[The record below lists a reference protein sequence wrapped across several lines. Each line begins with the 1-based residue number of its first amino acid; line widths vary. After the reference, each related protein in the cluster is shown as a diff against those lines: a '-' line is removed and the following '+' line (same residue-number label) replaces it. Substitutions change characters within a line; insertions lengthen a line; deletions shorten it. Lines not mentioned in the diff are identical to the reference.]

1 MQRKGGEQHYHNPQS
16 KGKATIRIYPNSTN
30 LFLFQSQVCTVPKEF
45 HRLEAWR
52 NPPSLNDLIMHI
64 MVVMT
69 ATTSKRGQIKP
80 ALHLNFVSLQSL
92 SQSLD
97 TKMESKKC

>member
-1 MQRKGGEQHYHNPQS
+1 
-16 KGKATIRIYPNSTN
+16 
-30 LFLFQSQVCTVPKEF
+30 
-45 HRLEAWR
+45 
-52 NPPSLNDLIMHI
+52 MHI

-97 TKMESKKC
+97 TKMESKKCWEKNVLAKYFVAPHPVLEKLSISLGLNMEETE